1 MIEVFYSR
9 DRFSGVKMGASFLR
23 LALAA
28 AVFLPVVAFAQAW
41 FQYSSSLDSFRIH
54 TPGDFEIEEI
64 EYSSEYGAVLPA
76 RVYSFRSGENHYS
89 VTVVDY
95 TNSKAIHAARTNRT
109 EADYLS
115 LYWEIDIRAS
125 VAYAAANLRSR
136 GGRVTYDAYHYI
148 DRVEGHQL
156 QITNTDQSRSYAAI
170 YLHESRLYIVEAT
183 VAPGLPPPGMFQQ
196 SLEFIDE
203 AGQRIRYQNFSD
215 VVKVNKAPIRGMER
229 RDNE

>member
-1 MIEVFYSR
+1 M
-9 DRFSGVKMGASFLR
+9 KASFLR
-23 LALAA
+23 SALAV
-28 AVFLPVVAFAQAW
+28 AVFSPVVVLGQGW
-41 FQYSSSLDSFRIH
+41 FQYASSVDSFRIH
-54 TPGDFEIEEI
+54 TPGDFKIEEV
-64 EYSSEYGAVLPA
+64 EYFSEYGAVFPA
-76 RVYSFRSGENHYS
+76 RVYSFESGRNHYS

-95 TNSKAIHAARTNRT
+95 TDSKAIHAARTNRT

-136 GGRVTYDAYHYI
+136 GGQVTYDAYHYI

-203 AGQRIRYQNFSD
+203 MGQRIRYRDFSD
-215 VVKVNKAPIRGMER
+215 VAKVSGAPVRGMEQR
-229 RDNE
+229 NSE